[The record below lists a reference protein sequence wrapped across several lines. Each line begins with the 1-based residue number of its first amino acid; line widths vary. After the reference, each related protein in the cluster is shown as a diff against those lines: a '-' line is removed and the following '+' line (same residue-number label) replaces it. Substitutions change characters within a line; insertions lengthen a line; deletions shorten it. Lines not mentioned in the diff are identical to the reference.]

1 MIDICHLSKS
11 YGGKAVLEDIS
22 FSVPDGCIY
31 GLVGY
36 NGAGKTTLL
45 SLIAGLLRPDAGTV
59 TADVGVGATA
69 HRYSTFDSATVH
81 REMFFI
87 QDDPYILPAADLQ
100 GMAAFYRGYF
110 PRFSMDTFHKLTSLF
125 GLDEKKRISGF
136 SKGMK
141 RQAALVLGLS
151 ARPRYLL
158 LDESFDGLDP
168 GIRRTVCDLLMEY
181 MADTGSTVI
190 MASHNLG
197 AIEHVCDTV
206 GMLNGNRIVYS
217 CDVEDLRNR
226 YRSMRAAFSAEADA
240 TLLADL
246 RHGELVVSGRV
257 MTFVTEEDEETVK
270 HALSKS
276 GTLCLL
282 ESQGLTLEEIFT
294 YENRKGGVHHDIAG
308 LFGGEND

>member
-1 MIDICHLSKS
+1 MCTH
-11 YGGKAVLEDIS
+11 
-22 FSVPDGCIY
+22 
-31 GLVGY
+31 
-36 NGAGKTTLL
+36 T
-45 SLIAGLLRPDAGTV
+45 
-59 TADVGVGATA
+59 
-69 HRYSTFDSATVH
+69 TFDSAEVH

-100 GMAAFYRGYF
+100 NMAAFYQGYF
-110 PRFSMDTFHKLTSLF
+110 PRFSIDTFHKLTALF

-217 CDVEDLRNR
+217 CDVDELRNR
-226 YRSMRAAFSAEADA
+226 YRNIRAAFSEDADA
-240 TLLADL
+240 SLLNGL
-246 RHGELVVSGRV
+246 RHGELKVSGRV
-257 MTFVTEEDEETVK
+257 MTFVTEENEQAARI
-270 HALSKS
+270 ALARR
-276 GTLCLL
+276 GTLCLF
-282 ESQGLTLEEIFT
+282 EAEGLTLEDIFT
-294 YENRKGGVHHDIAG
+294 YENQKGGVRYDIAG
-308 LFGGEND
+308 LFQNEEN